1 MLSNVRTLR
10 KRSTAAPQLALVRE
24 HARKS
29 SIEAIDVILSLMRD
43 SENDAVKL
51 KAAEILLDKAFGPL
65 LKEEEANYIDLD
77 AVMVGAPRIESIKDM
92 LRQIGYGLVPS
103 CSKPE
108 SSLDATFETIGSYDE

>member
-1 MLSNVRTLR
+1 VD
-10 KRSTAAPQLALVRE
+10 AILAIMRE
-24 HARKS
+24 G
-29 SIEAIDVILSLMRD
+29 D
-43 SENDAVKL
+43 SDAVRL

-65 LKEEEANYIDLD
+65 LKEEEENYIDLD

-108 SSLDATFETIGSYDE
+108 LLPGATYETVASSEE